1 MIQVLQAISLVSTAH
16 DELTGSTVL
25 LYSATTFEWMLTTL
39 AVGSLIL
46 STILFF
52 SVSVAHRHL
61 EQHLSQ
67 TVADSAAANDRLR
80 QETRELAAMNKE
92 LLDTITGLS
101 GYLKEV
107 PENIAGA
114 VSS

>member
-1 MIQVLQAISLVSTAH
+1 
-16 DELTGSTVL
+16 
-25 LYSATTFEWMLTTL
+25 
-39 AVGSLIL
+39 
-46 STILFF
+46 
-52 SVSVAHRHL
+52 
-61 EQHLSQ
+61 
-67 TVADSAAANDRLR
+67 
-80 QETRELAAMNKE
+80 MNKE